1 MLTICPNE
9 KYKHCEQFR
18 DCCLQIKKYEKNKS
32 FNQMR
37 CDLYTESLMEKNL
50 SERLEMYTRQRNSIK
65 DLNRQLHLN
74 FYDKKNIQLTELLKK
89 LSVNWNSFPKQF
101 KIPVCNAR
109 FLEFDGNTQWLLA
122 EDNNYFYEIFW
133 TGS

>member
-1 MLTICPNE
+1 MLTIRPYE
-9 KYKHCEQFR
+9 KYKHCEGFR
-18 DCCLQIKKYEKNKS
+18 DCCLQIKKHMKNKS

-37 CDLYTESLMEKNL
+37 YDLYVESLMENNANDKL
-50 SERLEMYTRQRNSIK
+50 QMYMSQRNSMK
-65 DLNRQLHLN
+65 ELNRQLHFD
-74 FYDKKNIQLTELLKK
+74 FYHKKNIQLTELLKK
-89 LSVNWNSFPKQF
+89 FSVNWISFPKQF

-122 EDNNYFYEIFW
+122 EDNNCFYEIFW